1 MFIFVKTALV
11 QHLDSANLPFP
22 FLQVWRSPRK
32 MPNKKTSKRKRCDN
46 FRAAFHRCW
55 MGSEVDFKGLP
66 KDASMH
72 KAFKKA
78 LQFAASKI
86 CEHIKMFYT
95 EGPSGQQVQSQFSLG
110 YWEMKDWVNKTKDG
124 IGLYIEMQLEKA
136 VPDLEECAART
147 RFMTAAAVSASQQA
161 EASSSLREGSP
172 RPDARPH
179 GHAPQQS
186 GSQHGRSDRRNPH
199 QQSWSHGDGHGSD
212 RRNAH
217 QQSGPHGHGHRTPP
231 RSIDGSPWS
240 ASHGHGYGSGRS
252 DDAARAAPGRRD
264 IRDDSRRASALR
276 LVPGS
281 RKHSREEVEVFRSRS
296 RDSASQCS
304 GAANKGSCSHSRG
317 NQRSTSASTNSSCKS
332 KWPAPL
338 QPSDDPPGLEQPS
351 RQ

>member
-1 MFIFVKTALV
+1 M
-11 QHLDSANLPFP
+11 D
-22 FLQVWRSPRK
+22 
-32 MPNKKTSKRKRCDN
+32 
-46 FRAAFHRCW
+46 
-55 MGSEVDFKGLP
+55 E
-66 KDASMH
+66 
-72 KAFKKA
+72 AFKKA

-136 VPDLEECAART
+136 VPDLEECAARAGI
-147 RFMTAAAVSASQQA
+147 MTAAAVSASQQAQAAAVSASQQAEAAAVSASQQA

-186 GSQHGRSDRRNPH
+186 GPRHGRSDRRNPH

-212 RRNAH
+212 RRNPH

-264 IRDDSRRASALR
+264 IRDDSRRASAVR
-276 LVPGS
+276 LVPGP
-281 RKHSREEVEVFRSRS
+281 RTHPREEEEVIRSRS